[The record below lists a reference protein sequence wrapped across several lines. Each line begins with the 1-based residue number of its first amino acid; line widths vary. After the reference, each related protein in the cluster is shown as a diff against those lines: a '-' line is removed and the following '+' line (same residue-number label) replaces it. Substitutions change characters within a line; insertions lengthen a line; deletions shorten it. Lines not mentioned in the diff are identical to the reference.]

1 MTREIHFERWRFNPA
16 TLELSN
22 GARTVT
28 LEPRVASLLEY
39 FLANPGEMLSHD
51 QLVEVVWQ
59 GRVVSDEAV
68 RRAVST
74 LRQALPGDDA
84 QHWIKTVP
92 RKGYVSQFPTAQT
105 VRHEPDTNDVVT
117 AGAGN
122 AAPQPP
128 RSARRS
134 VLLALVLVALA
145 AGSVW
150 WLRYQRLPE
159 SSAQPLAGAP
169 YTIAVLPFTEL
180 GEHDPAGDFAEGLT
194 EELRS
199 MLSRF
204 GAFRVT
210 ARSSSQQ
217 IRTGQALP
225 AEVGEI
231 LGVRFLLEGSV
242 RSDGEQLRISAAL
255 VETGTGFQRWADSYD
270 GGPQNL
276 FQVQEDIATSVAR
289 ALQVVLVHRGDGDTL
304 GHVPASAEAHLEYL
318 EGRQQMTSYVV
329 EDLDQAAQ
337 HFRRAIVL
345 DPGYAR
351 AYAQLADVMLF
362 RSSDLSWQTSKAAVR
377 AAVARLIDK
386 ALELDP
392 GLGEAYAQRSFL
404 HDAGDTAAI
413 EADLRRAIELN
424 PSLSGAYESLAMLLH
439 QTGRPAEAFSMIDQ
453 ARALDPLWPRHHH
466 MKAYLHLLVGQYQQA
481 RALELETLRL
491 QPRHVW
497 ALMGLGRIEALQG
510 NFAEGLRYME
520 QAFSLDPRSDLLRDK
535 LAVAYLSVGES
546 AVTRALSHEA
556 NTIADL
562 FLAVFEEDY
571 RELRNLLVDFAGK
584 MKIEDSL
591 GAWMYSDSLLRLAL
605 AEDAVDL
612 ARKLAVTQYGP
623 DGARR
628 KSGGASEDLVKLNL
642 TLLQYLSGERELAL
656 PLIAGLREHLTPA
669 GFPHSGPHVMLSTYG
684 SAIAAAVLGER
695 DTALAALETLFFDGF
710 TWFWWWL
717 VPGHPAFDDLRE
729 EPRFQALLASAEAH
743 AERQRALLNE
753 MRRGGSVPDRRRT
766 AAAGMSGNW
775 RD

>member
-1 MTREIHFERWRFNPA
+1 VITNKNIDLQLANNPVKGHFENQEQGIWRRLRSWGIVDYPVQARRPGWECAMTREIHFERWRFNPA

-51 QLVEVVWQ
+51 QLVEAVWQ

-180 GEHDPAGDFAEGLT
+180 GEHDPAVDFAEGLT

-424 PSLSGAYESLAMLLH
+424 PSLSGAYENLAMLLH

-466 MKAYLHLLVGQYQQA
+466 MKAYLHLLVGQYQEA

-520 QAFSLDPRSDLLRDK
+520 QAFSLDRRSDLLRDK

-571 RELRNLLVDFAGK
+571 RGFLRGLDVQRFLAPARTGRGC
-584 MKIEDSL
+584 SRP
-591 GAWMYSDSLLRLAL
+591 GA
-605 AEDAVDL
+605 
-612 ARKLAVTQYGP
+612 Q
-623 DGARR
+623 ARR
-628 KSGGASEDLVKLNL
+628 HPIRPRRCTPEIRRRVGGSGQTQSDPVAVSV
-642 TLLQYLSGERELAL
+642 RRAR
-656 PLIAGLREHLTPA
+656 AG
-669 GFPHSGPHVMLSTYG
+669 
-684 SAIAAAVLGER
+684 AAADRRPARAPGAGRFPPLR
-695 DTALAALETLFFDGF
+695 SPHDAIDT
-710 TWFWWWL
+710 
-717 VPGHPAFDDLRE
+717 
-729 EPRFQALLASAEAH
+729 
-743 AERQRALLNE
+743 RQ
-753 MRRGGSVPDRRRT
+753 SDRRRR
-766 AAAGMSGNW
+766 AGRARHRAGRAGNPVF
-775 RD
+775 